1 MIIALVIGL
10 TTAALAAGLSA
21 SIARK
26 NAQRQQQGR
35 LVQAQ
40 AVAQALVASAKTEA
54 QAETRSAHAM
64 ALSDS
69 LDQRSAAVAEL
80 SKVAAALDDREASL
94 LGADHEVAAALETV
108 DQRQRS
114 LDEATREIQSLRDR
128 AAGLDRDTDKRI
140 AGVAHVLEQRASV
153 SAKALI
159 DDMTSRW
166 LQDAQARAA
175 AQIRAIEQT
184 AADPA
189 YDRQAKR
196 LMEIAGPR
204 YQHHYLTERNV
215 ANLRCGTDIVTVL
228 VDNDRAVLKAL
239 EQVSGLTLQVSDD
252 KDAIRMEGIDGV
264 GREMIRRAFSR
275 LERKRE
281 AGDEARKAPE
291 EWAQKA
297 QEAVHQEI
305 AALGKKAFTT
315 LHVQKAHPEIVGL
328 VGALNFRTS
337 YTQNQWWHAVEAA
350 YLAGM
355 IAAEMGIDE
364 KLARRSTLMHDIG
377 KALTHKIDG
386 SHAVIGAEIA
396 RRLGE
401 PEIVANAIGSHHNDE
416 PQNSV
421 YAYLTAAT
429 DAMSGARPGARREAT
444 EGFSTKVEDLERIG
458 FERRG
463 VSHAHAVHGGR
474 ELRVYVRERDVDDA
488 TVVEMSGE
496 IAAQISEEM
505 TFPGQIKVTVIRAF
519 EAVATAN

>member
-10 TTAALAAGLSA
+10 TTAALAAGFSA

-26 NAQRQQQGR
+26 NAQREQQQR

-40 AVAQALVASAKTEA
+40 AAAHALVASAKTEA

-80 SKVAAALDDREASL
+80 SKVAAALDDREATV
-94 LGADHEVAAALETV
+94 LGADHEVAATLESV

-228 VDNDRAVLKAL
+228 VDNDRAVLRAL
-239 EQVSGLTLQVSDD
+239 EQVSGLTLQDT
-252 KDAIRMEGIDGV
+252 
-264 GREMIRRAFSR
+264 R
-275 LERKRE
+275 L
-281 AGDEARKAPE
+281 
-291 EWAQKA
+291 
-297 QEAVHQEI
+297 
-305 AALGKKAFTT
+305 
-315 LHVQKAHPEIVGL
+315 
-328 VGALNFRTS
+328 
-337 YTQNQWWHAVEAA
+337 
-350 YLAGM
+350 
-355 IAAEMGIDE
+355 
-364 KLARRSTLMHDIG
+364 
-377 KALTHKIDG
+377 
-386 SHAVIGAEIA
+386 
-396 RRLGE
+396 
-401 PEIVANAIGSHHNDE
+401 
-416 PQNSV
+416 
-421 YAYLTAAT
+421 
-429 DAMSGARPGARREAT
+429 PGYSAW
-444 EGFSTKVEDLERIG
+444 F
-458 FERRG
+458 
-463 VSHAHAVHGGR
+463 
-474 ELRVYVRERDVDDA
+474 
-488 TVVEMSGE
+488 M
-496 IAAQISEEM
+496 
-505 TFPGQIKVTVIRAF
+505 VT
-519 EAVATAN
+519 